1 MVTFVLYISVPQ
13 FSSVYQ
19 KIFEKSEVFL
29 WQNEEIGEG
38 TIYYS
43 EKLNKWV
50 GQFTAGRKDN
60 GKLNRKSVYGNTRKE
75 VKEKITKA
83 LAEVQSNTYI
93 EKSDITIAML
103 GQQIIDDKFNAN
115 LITEATYGR
124 ALGTFEHI
132 KNSDIADT
140 KIQNATTY
148 ELQQFINSKKHYANS
163 YIDKIY
169 EMLGSIFKK
178 AIKKDIILKNPLS
191 EVIKPKSLK
200 KDKEVEALTIE
211 EQKAFVNQLDEELYK
226 NIFLVA
232 LHTGMRIG
240 EILAIQPE
248 DIDFKTNLINID
260 NTLTKNKSGKVII
273 GDTTK
278 TYESTRKIPITT
290 ILKPILEDCLAN
302 YIPNK
307 NNLLFC
313 HLNGSIIAP
322 ATINT
327 QFKKICKN
335 ANIKVITKPLKRKGK
350 DGNDTIINSKTSTV
364 NTHMLRHTYATR
376 CIEAGIPAPV
386 LQKLLGHKDIT
397 VTINTYTTIFN
408 KFENDALNTYIEY
421 IQNI

>member
-1 MVTFVLYISVPQ
+1 MV
-13 FSSVYQ
+13 
-19 KIFEKSEVFL
+19 
-29 WQNEEIGEG
+29 IGEG

-43 EKLNKWV
+43 DKLNKWV
-50 GQFTAGRKDN
+50 GQFTAGRKAD
-60 GKLNRKSVYGNTRKE
+60 GKLNRKSVYGDTRKE

-83 LAEVQSNTYI
+83 LSDVQSKTFI
-93 EKSDITIAML
+93 EKSDTTISML
-103 GQQIIDDKFNAN
+103 GKQIIDNKFNAN
-115 LITEATYGR
+115 IISEATYGR

-132 KNSDIADT
+132 KNSNIADI
-140 KIQNATTY
+140 KIQDATVY
-148 ELQQFINSKKHYANS
+148 ELQEFINSKKDYANS

-169 EMLGSIFKK
+169 EMLGSIFKE
-178 AIKKDIILKNPLS
+178 AIKKDIILKNPLIN
-191 EVIKPKSLK
+191 VIKPKSSK

-211 EQKAFVNQLDEELYK
+211 EQKAFITTLENEQYK
-226 NIFLVA
+226 NVFLVA

-240 EILAIQPE
+240 EILALQPN
-248 DIDFKTNLINID
+248 DIDFNTNLINID
-260 NTLTKNKSGKVII
+260 NTLTKTQKGKVII

-278 TYESTRKIPITT
+278 TYESTRKIPITS

-313 HLNGSIIAP
+313 HSNGSIIAP
-322 ATINT
+322 ATINSH
-327 QFKKICKN
+327 FKKVCKN
-335 ANIKVITKPLKRKGK
+335 ADIKTITKPLKRIDK
-350 DGNDTIINSKTSTV
+350 NDKEKIINLKTSDV

-386 LQKLLGHKDIT
+386 LQKLLGHKDIS

-408 KFENDALNTYIEY
+408 KFKEDALNNYINY